1 MRAINQ
7 TQSLPIDI
15 NSSFDTR
22 FIKIKCYLLNKER
35 LQCKP
40 KTPIPILPVSFI
52 RKC

>member
-1 MRAINQ
+1 MRAVNHTQFLVIGINYGLEMKF
-7 TQSLPIDI
+7 TNIEM
-15 NSSFDTR
+15 N
-22 FIKIKCYLLNKER
+22 LLYKER